1 MTQNLDFIH
10 RFEAGSSEVTLLVLH
25 GTGGDERDLIP
36 LAREL
41 APTAKIL
48 SPRGK
53 VLENGAPRF
62 FKRLGMG
69 VFDEAD
75 LKLQAAD
82 LARFVGQASGQYW
95 FDAGKVY
102 ALGYSN
108 GANIAAALLLLHP
121 SVLQGAVLLRPVLP
135 LEVVP
140 APKLNGKSAFIAAG
154 TQDPWSPN
162 ERVQALADVLEQ
174 AGTKVELRWQPG
186 GHQLFPVELN
196 AAQHWLTGIM

>member
-1 MTQNLDFIH
+1 MMSTLNFIH
-10 RFEAGSSEVTLLVLH
+10 RFEAGNSEATLLVLH

-41 APTAKIL
+41 APNAKML

-69 VFDEAD
+69 VFDEED

-82 LARFVGQASGQYW
+82 LANFVREAAKEYG
-95 FDAGKVY
+95 FDPTKVY
-102 ALGYSN
+102 AFGYSN
-108 GANIAAALLLLHP
+108 GANIAAALMLLHP
-121 SVLQGAVLLRPVLP
+121 EVLAGGVLLRPVLP
-135 LEVVP
+135 LEVSLL
-140 APKLNGKSAFIAAG
+140 PKLTDKPVFIAAG

-162 ERVQALADVLEQ
+162 ARVQALADSLEN
-174 AGTKVELRWQPG
+174 AGAKVELRWQPG
-186 GHQLFPVELN
+186 GHQLFGVEIEAARGWLN
-196 AAQHWLTGIM
+196 QVI